1 MDAPCSAS
9 GTIKRHPEKKRHDI
23 DYKALQ
29 QNQLEILLKVW
40 NMLLPNG
47 ILIYSTCS
55 IFEEENDFVIE
66 RFMSSV
72 QNVHVKPC
80 FDNTIGEK
88 RRYGVQLLPTENQDG
103 HYFCKLQ
110 KIIL

>member
-1 MDAPCSAS
+1 MEFLFTQRVQYSRR
-9 GTIKRHPEKKRHDI
+9 KRFCNRAVYVFSP
-23 DYKALQ
+23 
-29 QNQLEILLKVW
+29 
-40 NMLLPNG
+40 
-47 ILIYSTCS
+47 
-55 IFEEENDFVIE
+55 
-66 RFMSSV
+66 
-72 QNVHVKPC
+72 NVHVKPC